1 MNLLIRLKKAGLIMD
16 GCNVH
21 SVIFGSP
28 AHCDRTLQ
36 IGDVVTMI
44 DDKPAGSLSIE
55 NLDAYENENPDIALT
70 LIDHQVMY

>member
-1 MNLLIRLKKAGLIMD
+1 MD
-16 GCNVH
+16 GCSVH

-28 AHCDRTLQ
+28 AHSDLTLR

-55 NLDAYENENPDIALT
+55 NLDAYENENPDITLT
-70 LIDHQVMY
+70 LIDYQVMY